1 MVAEAPAPIARIL
14 GRYALGKEIAR
25 GGLASVHVGLVLG
38 EAGFARTVAIKRL
51 LPAFASDAELVASF
65 VEEAKLASRVR
76 HPNVVPTLDIVTLDG
91 EVFVVMEYVHGESLA
106 TLVQQSKGLGAE
118 IPHGVASAVFLNVL
132 HGLQAAHDATDE
144 HGTPLRIIHRDMSPQ
159 NILVGADGVA
169 RVLDFGIAKATS
181 SSQVTREGQIKGK
194 LAYMSPEQLAHS
206 AEQSSDIYST
216 AVCLWEALT
225 MRRLFSGDNES
236 AVLAKVIA
244 GLVDRPSRYAPDLS
258 PEVDAILLRA
268 LDRNP
273 GNRFATARDMAEALE
288 PALPPASIAEVR
300 EWVDAVTG
308 PQLSRRLELIAEAER
323 ASRSLHEKLPSPAP
337 TTVDATTSVV
347 PQVKAS
353 APTENRGWRPWAVVG
368 ALIAGVAAF
377 LFGAIRIGGVG
388 AAVAEP
394 ASPSRLAPLG
404 HVELAIPTSRALPT
418 STAPIAPARPVP
430 SHTQGTRRPPTPP
443 RINCDP
449 PYSVGSDG
457 IQRYKKECLK

>member
-25 GGLASVHVGLVLG
+25 GGLASVHVGLGLG

-76 HPNVVPTLDIVTLDG
+76 HPNVVPTLDVVTLEG
-91 EVFVVMEYVHGESLA
+91 EVFVIMEYVHGESLA
-106 TLVQQSKGLGAE
+106 ALVQQSKGLGAE
-118 IPHGVASAVFLNVL
+118 VPRGVASAVFLNVL

-144 HGTPLRIIHRDMSPQ
+144 RGAPLRIIHRDMSPQ

-169 RVLDFGIAKATS
+169 RVLDFGIAKAAS

-194 LAYMSPEQLAHS
+194 LAYMAPEQLAQS
-206 AEQSSDIYST
+206 AEQASDIYST

-258 PEVDAILLRA
+258 PEVDAVLLRA

-273 GNRFATARDMAEALE
+273 RNRFVTARDMADALE
-288 PALPPASIAEVR
+288 EALPPASPTEVR

-308 PQLSRRLELIAEAER
+308 PQLSRRLELIAETEQ
-323 ASRSLHEKLPSPAP
+323 ASRSLHEKLPAPVP

-347 PQVKAS
+347 PQVRAS
-353 APTENRGWRPWAVVG
+353 TPAEKRGWRPWAVVG
-368 ALIAGVAAF
+368 GLVAGVAA
-377 LFGAIRIGGVG
+377 LLLGAIRIGGLG

-394 ASPSRLAPLG
+394 ASPPSLAPLG
-404 HVELAIPTSRALPT
+404 HVEISVPTSHATPT
-418 STAPIAPARPVP
+418 SSGPVASARPIP
-430 SHTQGTRRPPTPP
+430 SHTHVTQRPPTPP

-449 PYSVGSDG
+449 PYSVGADG